1 MRQSAPWLQHRPP
14 AGTPV
19 RLSKVSQPMGPRL
32 LGSRAHRDGR
42 PAGYP
47 PRSPFCHGRPWPEE
61 GSSLTCSTSQA
72 HGCPR
77 TRGGPGDRGQATN
90 PERVPVPP
98 HESQLGVPRRRAPP
112 PSGLP
117 RGPPRTTPG
126 GVERA
131 RRLEQGEPR
140 ARPRVRGQRALSS
153 VLCRAPRAPIAP
165 PRRGGTEAEGTQGV
179 CSITPPASG
188 GDRTET
194 RDSGRLPLA
203 TSNPHVRGCLEALC
217 STQAAPT
224 SAARLGGVFVPFTFL
239 YR

>member
-61 GSSLTCSTSQA
+61 GSSLTCSPSQA

-98 HESQLGVPRRRAPP
+98 HESQLGVPLRRPASPAGLPARHQEGRKERGRWSRGSPGPGRVFAASGRCPASCATLPAPP
-112 PSGLP
+112 SPRPAGEGRRLRGHRGSAQSHLQLAVETGLKL
-117 RGPPRTTPG
+117 GTTPAG
-126 GVERA
+126 SHLPPQTHMCVGVWK
-131 RRLEQGEPR
+131 
-140 ARPRVRGQRALSS
+140 
-153 VLCRAPRAPIAP
+153 
-165 PRRGGTEAEGTQGV
+165 
-179 CSITPPASG
+179 
-188 GDRTET
+188 
-194 RDSGRLPLA
+194 
-203 TSNPHVRGCLEALC
+203 HLC